1 MTNTNKDKTLIVNRH
16 TYFIFASI
24 LKHMKKI
31 LISGVVF
38 LVLASCQYE
47 NTANDTSES
56 EGTEKSAHSEENTTV
71 SDDIYAQDWETFKQA
86 VISKDKDAVLF
97 FAAKNQE
104 GLKDIL
110 DMSYDYIFDDIM
122 IENIE
127 DMNYSDLPKSAQNPK
142 WKELSTYYY
151 GEEDGEIDESGTF
164 LYFEERPEGLRIVNF
179 LAAG

>member
-1 MTNTNKDKTLIVNRH
+1 
-16 TYFIFASI
+16 
-24 LKHMKKI
+24 MKKI
-31 LISGVVF
+31 LISGVMF
-38 LVLASCQYE
+38 LILASCQNE
-47 NTANDTSES
+47 NTSNDTSGS
-56 EGTEKSAHSEENTTV
+56 AGTEKPAHSEESITV
-71 SDDIYAQDWETFKQA
+71 TGDVYAQDWETFKQA

-104 GLKDIL
+104 SLRDIL

-127 DMNYSDLPKSAQNPK
+127 DMNYSDLPKSAQNPE
-142 WKELSTYYY
+142 WRELSTYYY
-151 GEEDGEIDESGTF
+151 GEEDGEIYESGTF